1 MKSSFR
7 IAVLAMLI
15 LAAVG
20 IAQTFL
26 LPESRFLLVPNV
38 QMAVEA
44 QSQSACRYMKSR
56 NGLSE
61 YDKGGPY
68 TLEHFRLTKGRT
80 DLREFLWNHWIQR
93 KPANLLLTA
102 DSKEG
107 KVTHSEYKITLL
119 PGNSLLLKV
128 TFVRDRIGAQG
139 QVIPKPDGGYE
150 AYTVERVESENPFA
164 VGPEAKVTL
173 LRSDAAVPAAKYWLR
188 FKGWNEL
195 LITYF

>member
-1 MKSSFR
+1 MVQAMSFR
-7 IAVLAMLI
+7 SAQIGTFVLVA
-15 LAAVG
+15 LASCQSPSGADVL
-20 IAQTFL
+20 TVKL
-26 LPESRFLLVPNV
+26 DNV
-38 QMAVEA
+38 ISMQE
-44 QSQSACRYMKSR
+44 RR
-56 NGLSE
+56 
-61 YDKGGPY
+61 
-68 TLEHFRLTKGRT
+68 TKT
-80 DLREFLWNHWIQR
+80 NEMREFLWNHWIQK
-93 KPANLLLTA
+93 KPASLMLTA
-102 DSKEG
+102 VSKEG
-107 KVTHSEYKITLL
+107 KLTHSEYKITLL